1 MSEPLAD
8 RTVVVTGASRGIGLA
23 IARAFV
29 RAGAR
34 VAMLA
39 RGTEALQA
47 RATELG
53 DAAIAIPCDV
63 SDRRAVARA
72 VETITRD
79 MDGTP
84 DVLVSNAGLFRPAPL
99 EETTVDQFTETI
111 QVNLVAPFF
120 LVHAL
125 LPGMRARGSGHIVT
139 IGSVADRTAFP
150 GNSAYA
156 ASKFGARALHEV
168 LRTELRGTGVR
179 VTLVSPGS
187 TDTSIWDGLDRAGT
201 GRFPPREAMLDA
213 DAVAAAVLYAVSQP
227 PAVNVD
233 ELRLS
238 RA

>member
-1 MSEPLAD
+1 MNASPTG
-8 RTVVVTGASRGIGLA
+8 RTAIVTGASRGIGLA
-23 IARAFV
+23 ITRAL
-29 RAGAR
+29 AGSGTR

-39 RGTEALQA
+39 RGAEALAA
-47 RATELG
+47 RATEIG
-53 DAAIAIPCDV
+53 PAAMPIPCDV
-63 SDRRAVARA
+63 SDADAVARA
-72 VETITRD
+72 AGVISRTF
-79 MDGTP
+79 GGAP
-84 DVLVSNAGLFRPAPL
+84 DILINNAGLFHPMPI
-99 EETTVDQFTETI
+99 EEVTPQEFASTLR
-111 QVNLVAPFF
+111 VNLLSAF
-120 LVHAL
+120 LMVHTL
-125 LPGMRARGSGHIVT
+125 LPGMRTRHSGHIVT
-139 IGSVADRTAFP
+139 IGSVADRIAMAE
-150 GNSAYA
+150 NAAYS

-187 TDTSIWDGLDRAGT
+187 TDTSIWDGLDRAGK